1 MSRFPAPAA
10 SCSEHPLFAGIA
22 AWRIPESFGGL
33 QALNDLLP
41 RAGASSLRFA
51 AQTPELLADGLH
63 YEERIATRGIIATR
77 EGNPHDV
84 FNAQIWLAHTGI
96 KRAMNAR
103 QMSDIARVGRKQRTR
118 GQCALTHFDE
128 AGAIVWA
135 ADDELMP
142 CWNAHDWPGLFL
154 RHRQAWGTGIA
165 VTLIGHALLEYALDH
180 ATLPVAKALVVKVD
194 RDDIAARRGI
204 GATIASWAQAER
216 HIAADIESGCV
227 LADPQEL
234 RPLPLAG
241 IPGWHCEEQSAEFYA
256 SAPCFRPLRPGRR
269 YPSPLVLRAMD
280 DEVADVKTAAAATLR

>member
-1 MSRFPAPAA
+1 MFAQLPFNRS
-10 SCSEHPLFAGIA
+10 LFAGLDKGLTLVEENWTVDQLNQFTDI
-22 AWRIPESFGGL
+22 GG
-33 QALNDLLP
+33 
-41 RAGASSLRFA
+41 GVRFV
-51 AQTPELLADGLH
+51 AQTPELLADALH
-63 YEERIATRGIIATR
+63 FEQRIAEHGLIATR
-77 EGNPHDV
+77 EGDPHDL
-84 FNAQIWLAHTGI
+84 FNALIWLTHPTL

-103 QMSDIARVGRKQRTR
+103 QMADIRRVGPRQRTR

-128 AGAIVWA
+128 AGAIVWVA
-135 ADDELMP
+135 ADELMS
-142 CWNAHDWPGLFL
+142 CWNVHDWAGLFL

-204 GATIASWAQAER
+204 GATIASWPEAER
-216 HIAADIESGCV
+216 HIAADIESGRV

-256 SAPCFRPLRPGRR
+256 SAPCFRPLRPGRH